1 MIMNSIQVKKISGW
15 STRII
20 LCWLAVIGLCLPGIV
35 IAQEQAVE
43 ADADQSWIEEIE
55 KTFIPS
61 EQCKQCHDRHYEEWK
76 GMREQ
81 TMDLKTFGRVD
92 GALLHG
98 TALTSPVF
106 QTVLGLWLQTKPEAE
121 ERNRCLSCHVP
132 SVTVFP
138 QHTDRI
144 IDQVMKGGKHV
155 KVEGISCSACHL
167 ISGTQE
173 NPNGHPTFK
182 ISAGS
187 TIFGPYAEPEEN
199 LVHPSKQSSIY
210 KGAHYCSS
218 CHFGKVKDVMRED
231 IPGQILKG
239 TICQDCHMEQSTG
252 SSTSQRGALTRPI
265 GRHWFQGIV
274 IPGIMLSN
282 RNLQAE
288 WFSRVDIKAEAG
300 EGVIAG
306 EVLVKN
312 GALPHTFPG
321 GDPVLKQFIVTVT
334 LKSADGQIVD
344 QYEKRFGKAFEE
356 LLRGPIPRPLVNGGT
371 TRHIPFSLKTPQG
384 EKGLV
389 LEAALSYALIPEPT
403 QGLKD
408 AYLATLP
415 SDKNREKAEA
425 IIKDYASPR
434 LLTFR
439 TMNL

>member
-1 MIMNSIQVKKISGW
+1 MLHEFPHRKAWRWNIPLALFASLLVA
-15 STRII
+15 
-20 LCWLAVIGLCLPGIV
+20 LCIAGIV
-35 IAQEQAVE
+35 VAQEQVASGE
-43 ADADQSWIEEIE
+43 EDQTWIEEIE
-55 KTFIPS
+55 KIFIPS

-106 QTVLGLWLQTKPEAE
+106 QTVLGLWLQTKPEAD
-121 ERNRCLSCHVP
+121 ERNRCLSCHAP
-132 SVTVFP
+132 AVTVFP

-144 IDQVMKGGKHV
+144 IEQVMKGGKHV
-155 KVEGISCSACHL
+155 KVEGISCSSCHL
-167 ISGTQE
+167 ITGTQD
-173 NPNGHPTFK
+173 NPHGHPTFK
-182 ISAGS
+182 ITVGS
-187 TIFGPYAEPEEN
+187 TMYGSYGEPEEN
-199 LVHPSKQSSIY
+199 LVHPSGQADIY
-210 KGAHYCSS
+210 RGANYCAS

-288 WFSRVDIKAEAG
+288 WFSRVDIEAKN
-300 EGVIAG
+300 GVGVVAG
-306 EVLVKN
+306 EVLVRN
-312 GALPHTFPG
+312 GALPHMFPG
-321 GDPVLKQFIVTVT
+321 GDPVLKQFFVTIM
-334 LKSADGQIVD
+334 LKTADGEIVD
-344 QYEKRFGKAFEE
+344 QYEERFGKNFEE

-371 TRHIPFSLKTPQG
+371 TRHIPFSLKNPQ
-384 EKGLV
+384 EAKGLV
-389 LEAALSYALIPEPT
+389 LEAVLSYALIPEPT
-403 QGLKD
+403 PELKD
-408 AYLATLP
+408 SYLATLP
-415 SDKNREKAEA
+415 TDKDREKAEA
-425 IIKDYASPR
+425 IIKDYAAPR